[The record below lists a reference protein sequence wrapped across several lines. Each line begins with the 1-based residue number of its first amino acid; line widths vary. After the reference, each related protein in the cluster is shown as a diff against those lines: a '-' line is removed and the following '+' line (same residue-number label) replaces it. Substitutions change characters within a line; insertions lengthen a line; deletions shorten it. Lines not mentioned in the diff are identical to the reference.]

1 MVQSVRPVDMK
12 ETSQCLLLDRDGE
25 MGQARTTS
33 LDGRPWK
40 LVHPQ
45 LAAVPALGDSLGQPP
60 QGLHSFSGG
69 LPPAQGPHISQ
80 SPQSR

>member
-33 LDGRPWK
+33 LDGAHGNWYI
-40 LVHPQ
+40 LSWQ
-45 LAAVPALGDSLGQPP
+45 LSLHWGLPP